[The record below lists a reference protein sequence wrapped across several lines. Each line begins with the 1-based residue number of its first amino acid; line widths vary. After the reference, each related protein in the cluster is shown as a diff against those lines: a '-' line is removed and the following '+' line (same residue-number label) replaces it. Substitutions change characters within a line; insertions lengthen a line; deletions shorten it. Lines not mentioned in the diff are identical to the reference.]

1 MGLLLGVLAAVDG
14 SVVIAELGLES
25 LRYLRLYLLACQTGG
40 SGAAL
45 LFRVFAGGSF
55 TCSST

>member
-1 MGLLLGVLAAVDG
+1 MGLLVGVLALLEG
-14 SVVIAELGLES
+14 SVVMAELGFVS

-40 SGAAL
+40 SGRAL
-45 LFRVFAGGSF
+45 LFRILADGSF